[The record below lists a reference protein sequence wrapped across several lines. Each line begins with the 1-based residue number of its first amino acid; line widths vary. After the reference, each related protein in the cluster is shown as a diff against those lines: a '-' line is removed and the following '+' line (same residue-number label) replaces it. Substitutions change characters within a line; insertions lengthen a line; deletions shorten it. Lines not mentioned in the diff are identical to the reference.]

1 MTEKDAA
8 DQLRLCIEYLIKD
21 INNPYKAPEIRITT
35 NEVSAMLKSF
45 LKQHDQRR
53 KMITV
58 KEL

>member
-8 DQLRLCIEYLIKD
+8 DQLRLCIESLIKD

-35 NEVSAMLKSF
+35 NEVSAMLKAF

-53 KMITV
+53 QMIPV